1 MDSAFFEPAVVHLE
15 HMFLQFGDD
24 PIKPTE
30 MGALH
35 SVARPPGLRIEA
47 RSAAEAR
54 AADHVLELTA
64 ASSPAKEERPAL
76 SDVDSPAFTAAGS
89 WRPTAPARGNAD
101 PHPTSARVAR
111 KRKKAKRKKDQKA
124 MAAAA
129 RRATKAAQTKP
140 TESEAHQL
148 EVLAH
153 LHDDFRVAAKS
164 VLQAYAGHMAREKKE
179 AASASRPAGGQLG
192 SCGAQPGTQP
202 AEATPTAKL
211 SPTTTKPSPTTT
223 ASALRSLK
231 PSSTA
236 RSTGTTTT
244 STALAGAR
252 PGPRS
257 TTWRKRPRRR
267 ERGH

>member
-54 AADHVLELTA
+54 AADHVLEPTA

-111 KRKKAKRKKDQKA
+111 KRKKAKRKKAQKA
-124 MAAAA
+124 KKAAA
-129 RRATKAAQTKP
+129 RQAAKEARAKP
-140 TESEAHQL
+140 TEWEVHQL
-148 EVLAH
+148 DVLAH
-153 LHDDFRVAAKS
+153 VHGHFRVAAKS
-164 VLQAYAGHMAREKKE
+164 ALQAYAGHMAQEKEE
-179 AASASRPAGGQLG
+179 AANTSKRAARRSAACAAGGG
-192 SCGAQPGTQP
+192 DADGD
-202 AEATPTAKL
+202 AESDDDDDAESDDVRMRLAKL
-211 SPTTTKPSPTTT
+211 EAMEHGELDWDDDDVYGLGRGQSW
-223 ASALRSLK
+223 
-231 PSSTA
+231 SSVDH
-236 RSTGTTTT
+236 
-244 STALAGAR
+244 LA
-252 PGPRS
+252 
-257 TTWRKRPRRR
+257 
-267 ERGH
+267 

>member
-1 MDSAFFEPAVVHLE
+1 MVRVVLNANTPPWMMQQLQQQQQQPQQQQPQQRQQPQQPQDQQQPAPWPLTPARAALHDLHDIINVPPHLRPTGDACLRPSELHRLMDSAFFEPAVVHLE

-111 KRKKAKRKKDQKA
+111 KRR
-124 MAAAA
+124 
-129 RRATKAAQTKP
+129 
-140 TESEAHQL
+140 
-148 EVLAH
+148 
-153 LHDDFRVAAKS
+153 
-164 VLQAYAGHMAREKKE
+164 
-179 AASASRPAGGQLG
+179 
-192 SCGAQPGTQP
+192 
-202 AEATPTAKL
+202 
-211 SPTTTKPSPTTT
+211 
-223 ASALRSLK
+223 
-231 PSSTA
+231 
-236 RSTGTTTT
+236 
-244 STALAGAR
+244 
-252 PGPRS
+252 
-257 TTWRKRPRRR
+257 
-267 ERGH
+267 